1 MKLINWINKVT
12 KLNQTTMTEF
22 QNNIETGKQDKMKE
36 GKWTP
41 SINTVENKAPNIT
54 YTTQV
59 GKYERIGKL
68 VFVDFYVR
76 GKITKL
82 NGTENYAVIEGLPFV
97 PRDKYFGQQSLNVAL
112 VYSLLEDNLNVAFI
126 PQDGKIRIQSVYSS
140 AKKLKVTDTSYFE
153 VAGSGWYETDD

>member
-1 MKLINWINKVT
+1 MKLIDWINKVT
-12 KLNQTTMTEF
+12 KLNQTTLTEF
-22 QNNIETGKQDKMKE
+22 QNNIETGKQDKMVE
-36 GKWTP
+36 GTWIP
-41 SINTVENKAPNIT
+41 SINTVEEKNPTIS

-59 GKYERIGKL
+59 GKYNKIGKL
-68 VFVDFYVR
+68 IFVDFYVR

-126 PQDGKIRIQSVYSS
+126 PQDRKIRIQALESS
-140 AKKLKVTDTSYFE
+140 AKKLKITNTNYFE
-153 VAGSGWYETDD
+153 IAGSGWYETDD

>member
-12 KLNQTTMTEF
+12 KLNQTTLTEF
-22 QNNIETGKQDKMKE
+22 QNNIEAGKQDKM
-36 GKWTP
+36 
-41 SINTVENKAPNIT
+41 IENKAPTIT

-82 NGTENYAVIEGLPFV
+82 NGTENYAVIEGLPFA

-126 PQDGKIRIQSVYSS
+126 PQDGKIRIQALESS
-140 AKKLKVTDTSYFE
+140 AKKLKITNTNYFE
-153 VAGSGWYETDD
+153 IAGSGWYETDD

>member
-41 SINTVENKAPNIT
+41 SINTVENKAPSIT

-68 VFVDFYVR
+68 VFVDFYIR

-82 NGTENYAVIEGLPFV
+82 NGSENYAVIEGLPFAS
-97 PRDKYFGQQSLNVAL
+97 RKKYFGQQALNVAL
-112 VYSLLEDNLNVAFI
+112 VYSLIEDNSNIAFI
-126 PQDGKIRIQSVYSS
+126 LQDEKIRIQALESS

>member
-12 KLNQTTMTEF
+12 KLNQSTMIEF
-22 QNNIETGKQDKMKE
+22 QNNIESGKQDKMVE
-36 GKWTP
+36 GTWIP
-41 SINTVENKAPNIT
+41 SINTVENKAPTIT

-82 NGTENYAVIEGLPFV
+82 NGTENYAVIEGLPFR

-126 PQDGKIRIQSVYSS
+126 PQDRKIRIQALESS
-140 AKKLKVTDTSYFE
+140 AKKLKITNTNYFE
-153 VAGSGWYETDD
+153 IAGSGWYETDD